1 MLEIPF
7 FFPSPHIH
15 PSHHRI
21 PRKHFTFHMY
31 KILTM
36 TIEQSL
42 SGTETTVSSWLS
54 IIQRFWPD
62 HRSSDTEYNHSST
75 QEPSNNTEESEAI
88 SKTLASLLHE
98 KISCFELIPSKK
110 QGYSRIPNCR
120 QLESWDCGEYHA
132 IIETFTTTLPI
143 AIELIFSTH
152 IQASHAF

>member
-7 FFPSPHIH
+7 FFLSPIFIHHIITSSSPSKALHI
-15 PSHHRI
+15 
-21 PRKHFTFHMY
+21 Y
-31 KILTM
+31 NILTM

-42 SGTETTVSSWLS
+42 SGTDSTLSSWLS

-62 HRSSDTEYNHSST
+62 PRSSNTECNRSSM
-75 QEPSNNTEESEAI
+75 QEQSNNTEELEAI

-110 QGYSRIPNCR
+110 QGYSRIPNCH
-120 QLESWDCGEYHA
+120 QLESWDCGEYHG
-132 IIETFTTTLPI
+132 IIETFTTSLPI

-152 IQASHAF
+152 I